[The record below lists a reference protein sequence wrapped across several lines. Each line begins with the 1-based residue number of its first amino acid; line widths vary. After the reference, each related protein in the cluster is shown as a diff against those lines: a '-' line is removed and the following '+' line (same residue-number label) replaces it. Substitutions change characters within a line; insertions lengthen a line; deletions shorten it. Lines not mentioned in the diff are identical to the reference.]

1 MPSASRATLPP
12 GASVRRLAQVRA
24 LAVGFLVLA
33 PGAPHA
39 AEPPVRTEEPRAY
52 GHVVG
57 DLIERRVHLALPAGQ
72 EIVPDSLPHRGRVDA
87 WLELRDITLESHGD
101 QATLQATYQLVNA
114 PQKVT
119 TIALPAFS
127 LALRERARPE
137 AATGALAVG
146 DWPVTVA
153 PLTPE
158 FVLARA
164 GLPDLQP
171 DIEPEPAAA
180 TTLVAR
186 LALWGALLVVTLGA
200 WAVQRHPQLAFWRRR
215 APFRQAW
222 QDLRRLARRGPATAE
237 LQRQALAR
245 LHRAFEATAG
255 CALFAE
261 KLDPLYAARPGL
273 RVVAPDIDAFFAASR
288 RSFFAEAG
296 AGPPAA
302 GSLEACLALSRRL
315 AQLEAGA

>member
-1 MPSASRATLPP
+1 M
-12 GASVRRLAQVRA
+12 RRPA
-24 LAVGFLVLA
+24 LAICTLCLLA
-33 PGAPHA
+33 SAPAAPQA
-39 AEPPVRTEEPRAY
+39 AEPAVRTEEPRAY

-57 DLIERRVHLALPAGQ
+57 DLIERHVHLALPAGQ
-72 EIVPDSLPHRGRVDA
+72 EILPDSLPQRGRVDA
-87 WLELRDITLESHGD
+87 WLELREITLESQQG
-101 QATLQATYQLVNA
+101 QATLHATYQLVNA

-119 TIALPAFS
+119 TIVLPALS
-127 LALRERARPE
+127 LSLRDRARPG
-137 AATGALAVG
+137 AATGAVAVG

-171 DIEPEPAAA
+171 DIEPEPAATA
-180 TTLVAR
+180 PLLAR
-186 LALWGALLVVTLGA
+186 LALWSLLLMATLLA

-222 QDLRRLARRGPATAE
+222 QDLRRLARRGPVTVA

-245 LHRAFEATAG
+245 VHRAFEATAG

-273 RVVAPDIDAFFAASR
+273 RAMAPEIEAFFAASR
-288 RSFFAEAG
+288 HSFFAVADSASATPPEPLDRWVVLCHRLARVEAG
-296 AGPPAA
+296 EAA
-302 GSLEACLALSRRL
+302 A
-315 AQLEAGA
+315 